1 MKHANHAI
9 WFERHINPAPI
20 FPDVAI
26 ATLNPIPKVRFS
38 LNLPGALAA
47 ARWRSRP
54 GESFQHFRE
63 RITRELEAEGTHGVL
78 VSVYERGAHFERNAA
93 HATISEPA
101 A

>member
-26 ATLNPIPKVRFS
+26 ATLTPIPKVRFA

-47 ARWRSRP
+47 ARWRSQP
-54 GESFQHFRE
+54 GENFDAFRE
-63 RITRELEAEGTHGVL
+63 RIRRDLAAEGVHGVL
-78 VSVYERGAHFERNAA
+78 VSIYERGAHFERNAA
-93 HATISEPA
+93 FATISEPA